1 MNPRAQDTP
10 NAKVD
15 PARVLEEIKRLSVE
29 QLGTFPTALYAPIEH
44 DLREAGPEM
53 YPEQAG
59 LAVLRT
65 RGASDTMRF
74 RQQVAQGFEEFRNP
88 HARAGVPL
96 GLIDEDLIDL
106 HLAGQRLTEILE
118 QRYETQLTALRGQF
132 EGLATAMRI
141 APGSHP
147 LFPARL
153 CTVFIDTLANAGLSQ
168 TLGMLLFR
176 HYQQQLVR
184 TLDELYPRL
193 IALVASAGYLP
204 GADVPL
210 AQQGLLGEQVESR
223 AVPFQTVEPLQGEP
237 AAPLQSPF
245 APQAWAPAPSSWPA
259 EMGAPLASPAAPRGL
274 RFSEQLAPLREQLH
288 AWRQEAR
295 AVRQARATAPRL
307 GAGAAAGWPG
317 PGGYG
322 AGTLAGPGAG
332 LGGSLGGGLGGPSSY
347 TGFGSAAGGT
357 PMRQFQPRELVG
369 IASALQAEPPDQFA
383 RALATSGR
391 LAEAIRDHLAD
402 GARRMGLHPELI
414 SLSVEDEDSID
425 MVALLF
431 ESLFRTHA
439 LQERARRVYARLVLP
454 YVKVALNDDSMFVE
468 RAHPARRLLDAL
480 TEACED
486 NTGST
491 PQDRE
496 LLERA
501 SAVSQRVVAE
511 FNEDLAVFEL
521 AHSEIEEL
529 LSQQR
534 RRVEL
539 QEQRAAKASFGR
551 ERLSQARAAAD
562 VVLQRRL
569 SAAPLTQAIGD
580 FLATPWRHHLVQTL
594 LREGEDSARFR
605 EAVQMG
611 DALAHADGLAARG
624 EGDALVRQLL
634 ALEMPLTDCLA
645 SSGLDATAAGHGL
658 AGIVRGLADPDASRR
673 IRPMP
678 AAVRDEPEQESRL
691 WLAGGTDTVRH
702 DPSVAATIRQL
713 EVGAWLR
720 LTDAQGE
727 TVAVK
732 LAWVSPLTSR
742 LLLVNRRGMR
752 VLVASVE
759 ELSLLAADGRL
770 VIDTGRSPFDA
781 AMRQLQD
788 QLELAVGHR

>member
-1 MNPRAQDTP
+1 MNPRALDPQNP
-10 NAKVD
+10 RLD
-15 PARVLEEIKRLSVE
+15 PARVLEEVKRLSVE
-29 QLGTFPTALYAPIEH
+29 QLGAFPTALYAPIEH
-44 DLREAGPEM
+44 DLREAGPEV

-65 RGASDTMRF
+65 RAASDTMRF
-74 RQQVAQGFEEFRNP
+74 RAQIAQGFEEFRNP

-106 HLAGQRLTEILE
+106 HLAAQRLTEILE
-118 QRYETQLTALRGQF
+118 QRYETQLAALRSQFEAMATAL
-132 EGLATAMRI
+132 RI
-141 APGSHP
+141 APGANP

-153 CTVFIDTLANAGLSQ
+153 CTVFIETLANAGLSP

-184 TLDELYPRL
+184 VLDELYPRL
-193 IALVASAGYLP
+193 VSLLASAGYVP
-204 GADVPL
+204 GGDVPL
-210 AQQGLLGEQVESR
+210 AQQALLGEQVEHR
-223 AVPFQTVEPLQGEP
+223 AVPFDTVEPLEP
-237 AAPLQSPF
+237 AAAQPEA
-245 APQAWAPAPSSWPA
+245 APWTPAGLSA
-259 EMGAPLASPAAPRGL
+259 GLAPLAPAGRRVE
-274 RFSEQLAPLREQLH
+274 RFSEELAPLRQQLH

-295 AVRQARATAPRL
+295 ASRQARAGMPRAPGL
-307 GAGAAAGWPG
+307 PGMPGAPVSGWTGAMAPAGYGGAVGAGAMGAGMA
-317 PGGYG
+317 GGYAGFASAMGG
-322 AGTLAGPGAG
+322 A
-332 LGGSLGGGLGGPSSY
+332 
-347 TGFGSAAGGT
+347 
-357 PMRQFQPRELVG
+357 PMRQFHSRELVG
-369 IASALQAEPPDQFA
+369 IASMLQAEPPDHFA
-383 RALATSGR
+383 RALASTGR
-391 LAEAIRDHLAD
+391 LGDAIRDYLAE
-402 GARRMGLHPELI
+402 GARRMGLHPELTG
-414 SLSVEDEDSID
+414 LSEEDEDAID

-439 LQERARRVYARLVLP
+439 LAERARRVYARLVLP

-468 RAHPARRLLDAL
+468 RMHPARRLLDAM

-501 SAVSQRVVAE
+501 AAVSQRIVAE
-511 FNEDLAVFEL
+511 FNEDLAVFET
-521 AHSEIEEL
+521 AHAELEEL
-529 LSQQR
+529 LAQQR

-551 ERLSQARAAAD
+551 ERLAQARAAAD

-569 SAAPLTQAIGD
+569 TAAPLTQAIGD

-594 LREGEDSARFR
+594 LREGEESPRYR
-605 EAVQMG
+605 EAVAMG
-611 DALAHADGLAARG
+611 DALAHADALAARG

-634 ALEMPLTDCLA
+634 ALEAPLTECLA

-658 AGIVRGLADPDASRR
+658 AGIVRGLADPDAPRR

-678 AAVRDEPEQESRL
+678 PAVRDEPEQETRL
-691 WLAGGTDTVRH
+691 WLAGGTDTLRH
-702 DPSVAATIRQL
+702 DPQVAATIRQL
-713 EVGAWLR
+713 DVGAWLR

-727 TVAVK
+727 TVSVK

-742 LLLVNRRGMR
+742 RLLVNRRGMR

-759 ELSLLAADGRL
+759 ELAVLAADGRL

-788 QLELAVGHR
+788 QLELAVGHG

>member
-1 MNPRAQDTP
+1 MNPRALDP
-10 NAKVD
+10 HNSKIE
-15 PARVLEEIKRLSVE
+15 PARVLEEVKRLSVE
-29 QLGTFPTALYAPIEH
+29 LLGAFPTALYVPIEH

-65 RGASDTMRF
+65 RSASDTMRF
-74 RQQVAQGFEEFRNP
+74 RQQVAQGFDEFRNP
-88 HARAGVPL
+88 HARTGVAL

-106 HLAGQRLTEILE
+106 HLAAQRLTEILE
-118 QRYETQLTALRGQF
+118 QRYEAQLAALRSQF
-132 EGLATAMRI
+132 EMLATALRI
-141 APGSHP
+141 APGTNP
-147 LFPARL
+147 LFPGRL
-153 CTVFIDTLANAGLSQ
+153 CSVFIDTLANAGLSP

-184 TLDELYPRL
+184 VLDDMYPRL
-193 IALVASAGYLP
+193 VSLLASAGYVA
-204 GADVPL
+204 GAETPL
-210 AQQGLLGEQVESR
+210 AQQGLLGEQVEQR
-223 AVPFQTVEPLQGEP
+223 AVPFETVEPL
-237 AAPLQSPF
+237 
-245 APQAWAPAPSSWPA
+245 APQAEAAAATPSAGMPLQQPGAWPPAQAPAWP
-259 EMGAPLASPAAPRGL
+259 GTPLAAPGGRRTE
-274 RFSEQLAPLREQLH
+274 RFSAELAPLRQQLH

-295 AVRQARATAPRL
+295 AARQGRASAPRMPTAGS
-307 GAGAAAGWPG
+307 GAGAGWSGGAPL
-317 PGGYG
+317 GGYG
-322 AGTLAGPGAG
+322 GMP
-332 LGGSLGGGLGGPSSY
+332 GGSAPAAFN
-347 TGFGSAAGGT
+347 GFGGATGAA
-357 PMRQFQPRELVG
+357 PMREFQSRELVG
-369 IASALQAEPPDQFA
+369 IASALQSEPPDHFV
-383 RALATSGR
+383 RALAAGGR
-391 LAEAIRDHLAD
+391 LGDAIRDYLAE
-402 GARRMGLHPELI
+402 GARRMGLHPEMTG
-414 SLSVEDEDSID
+414 LSVDDEDAID

-439 LQERARRVYARLVLP
+439 LQDRARRVYARLVLP

-468 RAHPARRLLDAL
+468 RVHPARRLLDAL

-486 NTGST
+486 NAGST

-521 AHSEIEEL
+521 AHAELEEL
-529 LSQQR
+529 LAQQR

-551 ERLSQARAAAD
+551 ERLAQARGAAD

-569 SAAPLTQAIGD
+569 SAAPLTQAVGD

-594 LREGEDSARFR
+594 LREGDDSPRFR
-605 EAVQMG
+605 DAVQMG
-611 DALAHADGLAARG
+611 DALAHADALAARG

-634 ALEMPLTDCLA
+634 ALEAPLTDCLG

-658 AGIVRGLADPDASRR
+658 AGIVRGLADPDAARR

-678 AAVRDEPEQESRL
+678 PAVRDEPEQETRL
-691 WLAGGTDTVRH
+691 WLAGGTETVRH
-702 DPSVAATIRQL
+702 DPAVAATIRQL

-727 TVAVK
+727 TVSVK

-759 ELSLLAADGRL
+759 ELAVMAADGRL
-770 VIDTGRSPFDA
+770 VLDTGRSPFDA

-788 QLELAVGHR
+788 QLDLAVGHR

>member
-1 MNPRAQDTP
+1 MNPRALDP
-10 NAKVD
+10 HNSKID
-15 PARVLEEIKRLSVE
+15 PARVLEEVKRLSVE
-29 QLGTFPTALYAPIEH
+29 QLGAFPTALYVPIEH

-65 RGASDTMRF
+65 RSASDMMRF

-88 HARAGVPL
+88 HARVGVAL

-106 HLAGQRLTEILE
+106 HLAAQRLTEILE
-118 QRYETQLTALRGQF
+118 QRYEPQLAALRSQF
-132 EGLATAMRI
+132 EALATGLRI
-141 APGSHP
+141 APGANP

-184 TLDELYPRL
+184 VLDELYPRL
-193 IALVASAGYLP
+193 VSLLASAGYVP

-210 AQQGLLGEQVESR
+210 AQQALLGEQVEQRS
-223 AVPFQTVEPLQGEP
+223 VPFDTVEPLAPLAEQVENFAPPQAGAPLQASPTAWPQASSWP
-237 AAPLQSPF
+237 AAPL
-245 APQAWAPAPSSWPA
+245 
-259 EMGAPLASPAAPRGL
+259 AAPGGRRAE
-274 RFSEQLAPLREQLH
+274 RFSAELAPLREQLH

-295 AVRQARATAPRL
+295 AAREARAAAPRMPTA
-307 GAGAAAGWPG
+307 GGAWSAGAPLG
-317 PGGYG
+317 GGYG
-322 AGTLAGPGAG
+322 G
-332 LGGSLGGGLGGPSSY
+332 
-347 TGFGSAAGGT
+347 AAGMPGLAAPAAFNGFASAT
-357 PMRQFQPRELVG
+357 GGAPMREFQSRELVG
-369 IASALQAEPPDQFA
+369 IASALQAEPPDHFV

-391 LAEAIRDHLAD
+391 LGDAIRDFLAE
-402 GARRMGLHPELI
+402 GARRMGLHPEMT
-414 SLSVEDEDSID
+414 SLSVEDEDAID

-439 LQERARRVYARLVLP
+439 LQDRARRVYARLVLP

-468 RAHPARRLLDAL
+468 RVHPARRLLDAL

-491 PQDRE
+491 PQDRD

-511 FNEDLAVFEL
+511 YNEDIAVFEL
-521 AHSEIEEL
+521 AHAELEEL
-529 LSQQR
+529 LTQQR

-551 ERLSQARAAAD
+551 ERLGQARAAAD

-569 SAAPLTQAIGD
+569 SAAPLTQAVGD

-611 DALAHADGLAARG
+611 DALAHADALAARG
-624 EGDALVRQLL
+624 DGDALVRQLL
-634 ALEMPLTDCLA
+634 ALEAPLTDCLG

-658 AGIVRGLADPDASRR
+658 AGIVRGLADPDAARR

-678 AAVRDEPEQESRL
+678 PAVRDEPEQETRL
-691 WLAGGTDTVRH
+691 WLAGGTDTMRH
-702 DPSVAATIRQL
+702 DPAVAATIRQL

-727 TVAVK
+727 TVSVK

-759 ELSLLAADGRL
+759 ELAVMATDGRL
-770 VIDTGRSPFDA
+770 VLDTGRSPFDA

-788 QLELAVGHR
+788 QLDLAVGHR

>member
-1 MNPRAQDTP
+1 MNPRALDPQNP
-10 NAKVD
+10 RLD
-15 PARVLEEIKRLSVE
+15 PARVLEEVKRLSVE
-29 QLGTFPTALYAPIEH
+29 QLGAFPTALYAPIEH

-65 RGASDTMRF
+65 RGASDTMRY
-74 RQQVAQGFEEFRNP
+74 RAQVAQGFEEFRNP

-106 HLAGQRLTEILE
+106 HLAAQRLTEILE
-118 QRYETQLTALRGQF
+118 QRYETQLAALRSQFDAVATAL
-132 EGLATAMRI
+132 RI
-141 APGSHP
+141 APGPNP
-147 LFPARL
+147 LFPTRL
-153 CTVFIDTLANAGLSQ
+153 CTVFIETLANAGLSP

-184 TLDELYPRL
+184 VLDELYPRL
-193 IALVASAGYLP
+193 VSLLASAGYVP
-204 GADVPL
+204 GAEVPL
-210 AQQGLLGEQVESR
+210 AHQGLLGEQVEQR
-223 AVPFQTVEPLQGEP
+223 PVPFETVEPLAP
-237 AAPLQSPF
+237 AAAE
-245 APQAWAPAPSSWPA
+245 APQWPA
-259 EMGAPLASPAAPRGL
+259 AGWSAGDAGTPLSPLAGGRRID
-274 RFSEQLAPLREQLH
+274 RFSEQLAPLRQQLH

-295 AVRQARATAPRL
+295 AARQARASMPRGTGLPGLPGVGAP
-307 GAGAAAGWPG
+307 GWS
-317 PGGYG
+317 
-322 AGTLAGPGAG
+322 A
-332 LGGSLGGGLGGPSSY
+332 GGSLGSGYGVAGGAGVGGFA
-347 TGFGSAAGGT
+347 GFGSAVGGA
-357 PMRQFQPRELVG
+357 PMRQFASRELVG
-369 IASALQAEPPDQFA
+369 IASMLQAEPPDHFA
-383 RALATSGR
+383 RALASTGR
-391 LAEAIRDHLAD
+391 LGDAIRDYLAE
-402 GARRMGLHPELI
+402 GARRMGLHPELTG
-414 SLSVEDEDSID
+414 LSEEDEDAID

-439 LQERARRVYARLVLP
+439 LAERARRVYARLVLP

-468 RAHPARRLLDAL
+468 RVHPARRLLDAM

-486 NTGST
+486 NAGST

-501 SAVSQRVVAE
+501 AAVSQRIVAE
-511 FNEDLAVFEL
+511 FNEDLAVFET
-521 AHSEIEEL
+521 AHAELEEL
-529 LSQQR
+529 LAQQR

-551 ERLSQARAAAD
+551 ERLAQARAAAD

-569 SAAPLTQAIGD
+569 TAAPLTQAIGD

-594 LREGEDSARFR
+594 LREGEESPRYR
-605 EAVQMG
+605 EAVAMG
-611 DALAHADGLAARG
+611 DALAHADALAARG

-634 ALEMPLTDCLA
+634 ALEAPLTECLA

-658 AGIVRGLADPDASRR
+658 AGIVRGLADPDAARR

-678 AAVRDEPEQESRL
+678 PAVRDEPEQETRL
-691 WLAGGTDTVRH
+691 WLAGGTDTLRH
-702 DPSVAATIRQL
+702 DPQVAATIRQL
-713 EVGAWLR
+713 EIGAWLR

-727 TVAVK
+727 TVSVR
-732 LAWVSPLTSR
+732 LAWISPLTSR
-742 LLLVNRRGMR
+742 RLLVNRRGMR

-759 ELSLLAADGRL
+759 ELAVLAADARL

-788 QLELAVGHR
+788 QLELAVGHG

>member
-1 MNPRAQDTP
+1 MNPRALEP
-10 NAKVD
+10 HHSRLD
-15 PARVLEEIKRLSVE
+15 PARVLEEVKRVSVE
-29 QLGTFPTALYAPIEH
+29 QLGAFPTALYAPIEH

-74 RQQVAQGFEEFRNP
+74 RAQIAQGFEEFRSP
-88 HARAGVPL
+88 AARVGVPL

-106 HLAGQRLTEILE
+106 HLAAQRLTEILE
-118 QRYETQLTALRGQF
+118 QRYETQLAAMRNQFEAVATAL
-132 EGLATAMRI
+132 RI
-141 APGSHP
+141 APGANP

-153 CTVFIDTLANAGLSQ
+153 CTVFIDTLANAGLSP

-184 TLDELYPRL
+184 VLDELYPRL
-193 IALVASAGYLP
+193 VSLMASAGYVP
-204 GADVPL
+204 GAEATL
-210 AQQGLLGEQVESR
+210 AQQALLGEQVEQR
-223 AVPFQTVEPLQGEP
+223 AMPFETVEPLTP
-237 AAPLQSPF
+237 AGFDAPTPQWSPDGWPG
-245 APQAWAPAPSSWPA
+245 AAGSPLAPAGRRL
-259 EMGAPLASPAAPRGL
+259 E
-274 RFSEQLAPLREQLH
+274 RFSEELAPLRQQLH

-295 AVRQARATAPRL
+295 AARQARAAMPRAPGAGGVPSAGGWSAGGAG
-307 GAGAAAGWPG
+307 GAGAM
-317 PGGYG
+317 
-322 AGTLAGPGAG
+322 
-332 LGGSLGGGLGGPSSY
+332 GGGMGASAAAYL
-347 TGFGSAAGGT
+347 GFGGAVSGS
-357 PMRQFQPRELVG
+357 PMRQFASRELVG
-369 IASALQAEPPDQFA
+369 IASMLQAEPPDHFA
-383 RALATSGR
+383 RALASTGR
-391 LAEAIRDHLAD
+391 LGDAIRDYLAE
-402 GARRMGLHPELI
+402 GARRMGLHPELTG
-414 SLSVEDEDSID
+414 LSVDDEDAID

-468 RAHPARRLLDAL
+468 RVHPARRLLDAM

-501 SAVSQRVVAE
+501 AAVSQRIVAE

-521 AHSEIEEL
+521 AHAELEEL
-529 LSQQR
+529 LTQQR

-551 ERLSQARAAAD
+551 ERLAQARAAAD

-569 SAAPLTQAIGD
+569 TAAPLTQAIGD

-594 LREGEDSARFR
+594 LREGDDSPRLR
-605 EAVQMG
+605 EAIAMG
-611 DALAHADGLAARG
+611 DALAHADALAARG

-634 ALEMPLTDCLA
+634 ALEAPLTECLA

-658 AGIVRGLADPDASRR
+658 AGIVRGLADPDAARR
-673 IRPMP
+673 IRAMP
-678 AAVRDEPEQESRL
+678 PAVRDEPEQETRL

-702 DPSVAATIRQL
+702 DPQIAATIRQL

-720 LTDAQGE
+720 MTDAQGE
-727 TVAVK
+727 TVSVK

-759 ELSLLAADGRL
+759 ELALLAADGRL

-788 QLELAVGHR
+788 QLELAVGH

>member
-1 MNPRAQDTP
+1 MNPRALDPQNP
-10 NAKVD
+10 RLD
-15 PARVLEEIKRLSVE
+15 PARVLEEVKRLSVE
-29 QLGTFPTALYAPIEH
+29 QLGAFPTALYAPIEH

-65 RGASDTMRF
+65 RAASDTMRY
-74 RQQVAQGFEEFRNP
+74 RAQIAQGFEEFRNP

-106 HLAGQRLTEILE
+106 HLAAQRLTEILE
-118 QRYETQLTALRGQF
+118 QRYEPQLAALRSQF
-132 EGLATAMRI
+132 EAMATAMRI
-141 APGSHP
+141 APGANP

-153 CTVFIDTLANAGLSQ
+153 CTVFIETLANAGLSP

-184 TLDELYPRL
+184 VLDELYPRL
-193 IALVASAGYLP
+193 LSLLASAGYVP

-210 AQQGLLGEQVESR
+210 AQQGLLGEQVEQR
-223 AVPFQTVEPLQGEP
+223 AVPFETVEPLEP
-237 AAPLQSPF
+237 PAVQPEAP
-245 APQAWAPAPSSWPA
+245 APWAPAWPSA
-259 EMGAPLASPAAPRGL
+259 GVAPLAPPGRRVE
-274 RFSEQLAPLREQLH
+274 RFSEQLAPLRQQLH

-295 AVRQARATAPRL
+295 AAMPRAPGLPGAPGMAGMPMSGWS
-307 GAGAAAGWPG
+307 GAMAPGAYGAAASG
-317 PGGYG
+317 
-322 AGTLAGPGAG
+322 
-332 LGGSLGGGLGGPSSY
+332 
-347 TGFGSAAGGT
+347 AAGVGMAGSYMDFGGAT
-357 PMRQFQPRELVG
+357 GGAPMRQFQSRELVG
-369 IASALQAEPPDQFA
+369 IASMLQAEPPDHFV
-383 RALATSGR
+383 RALASSGR
-391 LAEAIRDHLAD
+391 LGDAIRDYLAE
-402 GARRMGLHPELI
+402 GARRMGLHPELTG
-414 SLSVEDEDSID
+414 LTEEDEDSID

-439 LQERARRVYARLVLP
+439 LAERARRVYARLVLP
-454 YVKVALNDDSMFVE
+454 YVKVALSDDSMFVE
-468 RAHPARRLLDAL
+468 RVHPARRLLDAM

-501 SAVSQRVVAE
+501 AAVSQRIVAE
-511 FNEDLAVFEL
+511 FNEDLAVFET
-521 AHSEIEEL
+521 AHAELEEL
-529 LSQQR
+529 LAQQR

-551 ERLSQARAAAD
+551 ERLAQARAAAD

-569 SAAPLTQAIGD
+569 TAAPLTQAIGD

-594 LREGEDSARFR
+594 LREGEDSPRYR
-605 EAVQMG
+605 EAVAMG
-611 DALAHADGLAARG
+611 DALAQADSLAARG

-634 ALEMPLTDCLA
+634 ALEAPLTECLA

-658 AGIVRGLADPDASRR
+658 AGIVRGLADPDAPRR

-678 AAVRDEPEQESRL
+678 PGVRDEPEQETRL
-691 WLAGGTDTVRH
+691 WLAGGTDTLRH
-702 DPSVAATIRQL
+702 DPQVAATIRQL

-727 TVAVK
+727 TVSVK

-742 LLLVNRRGMR
+742 RLLVNRRGMR

-759 ELSLLAADGRL
+759 ELAVLAADGRL